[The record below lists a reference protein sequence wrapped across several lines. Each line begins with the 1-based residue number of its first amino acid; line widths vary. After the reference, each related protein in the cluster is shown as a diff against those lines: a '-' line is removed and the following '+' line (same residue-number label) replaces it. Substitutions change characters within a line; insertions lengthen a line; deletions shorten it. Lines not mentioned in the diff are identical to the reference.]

1 MIGYNSTLAIQFQ
14 IRIRILRAHFF
25 YTLIY
30 YNFINV
36 YNKKS
41 TETLCDKPIIV
52 LFKILPSHNIERY
65 LFYSKLYKNNSTP
78 TQDKNYVWNSNL
90 SAWVVL
96 IDYEPIGKTS
106 LICHE
111 CDFSGAHFAFNLLS
125 FSGLFLPPRF

>member
-41 TETLCDKPIIV
+41 IETLCDKPIIV

-78 TQDKNYVWNSNL
+78 TQ
-90 SAWVVL
+90 
-96 IDYEPIGKTS
+96 G
-106 LICHE
+106 
-111 CDFSGAHFAFNLLS
+111 
-125 FSGLFLPPRF
+125 